1 MDGLANYCFCLFM
14 SQEVSDLRESRS
26 NYYTVLIL
34 GGVSLS
40 SWTSAETQ
48 IICMTSGG
56 VL

>member
-40 SWTSAETQ
+40 SQNSAETH
-48 IICMTSGG
+48 IMCMPPGG

>member
-1 MDGLANYCFCLFM
+1 MDGLANDCFCLFM

-40 SWTSAETQ
+40 SWNSAETQ